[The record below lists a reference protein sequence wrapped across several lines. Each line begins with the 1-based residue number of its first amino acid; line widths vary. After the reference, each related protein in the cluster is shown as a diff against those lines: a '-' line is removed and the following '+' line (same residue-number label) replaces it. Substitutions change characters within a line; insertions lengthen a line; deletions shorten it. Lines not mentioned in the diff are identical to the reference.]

1 LAAARALLA
10 GMMMAACVGAASGQ
24 QSRPGVM
31 VAASLAVAPTTKAP
45 FPIQVGPPDAVTPG
59 CFVRVRGLPPTAAL
73 SDGHSIAPGAWAV
86 PIAALPSLKIAVP
99 EGVAGHSEVVVT
111 LVSADGRVL
120 AEARLTLLVTP
131 APPKTAAMLR
141 TDPPPQPAPEKRPA
155 ARPAGVPSLSS
166 EARERTLRLV
176 KKGDEQL
183 AEGAIAQARLLY
195 ERAAEAGSALG
206 AMALAATYDPAELQR
221 LGALGL
227 KPDREAAQRWY
238 ERARQLG
245 AVEAEE
251 RLRRLGAN

>member
-1 LAAARALLA
+1 LLA
-10 GMMMAACVGAASGQ
+10 GIIVAACLGTASGQ
-24 QSRPGVM
+24 QPQPGVV
-31 VAASLAVAPTTKAP
+31 VAATLAVAPTAEVP
-45 FPIQVGPPDAVTPG
+45 FPIQVGPPGAVTPG

-86 PIAALPSLKIAVP
+86 PITALPSLKIAVP
-99 EGVAGHSEVVVT
+99 EGVARQSEVLVT

-120 AEARLTLLVTP
+120 AEAKLTLLVAP

-141 TDPPPQPAPEKRPA
+141 TDPPHQPASEPQPA
-155 ARPAGVPSLSS
+155 ARPVGVPPLSR
-166 EARERTLRLV
+166 EARERALRLV
-176 KKGDEQL
+176 TKGNEQL

-195 ERAAEAGSALG
+195 ERAAEAGSPLG

-227 KPDREAAQRWY
+227 KADREAARRWY

>member
-1 LAAARALLA
+1 
-10 GMMMAACVGAASGQ
+10 VVAST
-24 QSRPGVM
+24 
-31 VAASLAVAPTTKAP
+31 LAVAPAAQAL
-45 FPIQVGPPDAVTPG
+45 FPIRVGPPDAVTPG

-86 PIAALPSLKIAVP
+86 PMAALPNLNIALP
-99 EGVAGHSEVVVT
+99 EGVASHSEVVVT
-111 LVSADGRVL
+111 LVSADGSVL

-141 TDPPPQPAPEKRPA
+141 TDPPQQPAPEAQPT
-155 ARPAGVPSLSS
+155 ARPAGVPPLGR
-166 EARERTLRLV
+166 EARERASRLV
-176 KKGDEQL
+176 KRGDEQL

-206 AMALAATYDPAELQR
+206 AMSLAATYDPAELQR

-227 KPDREAAQRWY
+227 KADREAARRWY